1 MEAPVKMPVIL
12 FTEFTPNP
20 ESLKFV
26 VNRKIMAEGSAE
38 FRTPEEAAV
47 WSPLAVKL
55 FELPY
60 VKLVYFSAN
69 FVSLTKE
76 FNYDWEDIKVE
87 ISTLIKSYLGDEL
100 PILNEG
106 YADFRR
112 EEEAKADEA
121 MFEGP
126 DGEIARRVKDLIEEF
141 VKPAVQ
147 SDGGNIEFKAYHD
160 GVVHVI
166 MQGSCSGCPSST
178 MTLKSGIEAML
189 QRMVPEVREVVQEMG

>member
-1 MEAPVKMPVIL
+1 
-12 FTEFTPNP
+12 
-20 ESLKFV
+20 
-26 VNRKIMAEGSAE
+26 
-38 FRTPEEAAV
+38 
-47 WSPLAVKL
+47 
-55 FELPY
+55 
-60 VKLVYFSAN
+60 
-69 FVSLTKE
+69 
-76 FNYDWEDIKVE
+76 
-87 ISTLIKSYLGDEL
+87 LIKSYLGDEL

-106 YADFRR
+106 YTDFRR